1 MNIEI
6 PEAKVELKN
15 LVDTFSNP
23 ADVKDTKSHGDL
35 FLPDFCLEFEKLPLA
50 MLEIFPELPLDK

>member
-15 LVDTFSNP
+15 LVDTFSNL
-23 ADVKDTKSHGDL
+23 ADVKETKSQEDL
-35 FLPDFCLEFEKLPLA
+35 FLPDVCLEFQKFPLA